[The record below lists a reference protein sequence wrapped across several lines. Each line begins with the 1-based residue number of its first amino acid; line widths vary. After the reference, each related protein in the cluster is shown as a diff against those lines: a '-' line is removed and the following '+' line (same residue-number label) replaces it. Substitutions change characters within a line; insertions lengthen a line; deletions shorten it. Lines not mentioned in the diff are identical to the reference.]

1 MSKTSNKKTST
12 KKTAA
17 KKKPERKKDGK
28 GTITFF
34 MGALI
39 QGGYLGEEIPEEAGD
54 QRRSAMRIR
63 QMAEK
68 LARQTRRFGDED
80 VGLSTTDGDGDGEG
94 EDD

>member
-1 MSKTSNKKTST
+1 MAKTSKKAST

-80 VGLSTTDGDGDGEG
+80 VGLSTTDGDGEG